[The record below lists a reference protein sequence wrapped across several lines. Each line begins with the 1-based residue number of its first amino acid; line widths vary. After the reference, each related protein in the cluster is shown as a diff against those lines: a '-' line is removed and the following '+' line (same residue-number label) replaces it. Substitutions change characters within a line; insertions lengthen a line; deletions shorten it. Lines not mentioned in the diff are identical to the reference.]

1 MNKTKL
7 ATALVTSA
15 MAVTALAGCAGK
27 PAEEESKAKELIVG
41 ISPDYPP
48 YESIEGDD
56 IVGFDAD
63 MTAWLL
69 NYMKEEEGLDYTYTF
84 KQMSFDTIVS
94 AVQTGQVD
102 LGISGFTY
110 DEDREQ
116 AVSFSEPYN
125 DSAQV
130 IVVPADSD
138 VTGAADLNGKTVGAQ
153 LGATGQ
159 SAAEGIEG
167 ANVNPV
173 SDVKVMMET
182 LKSHGLDAVVLD
194 TAVAKKYAESG
205 EYKIVGEDLM
215 EEQNYII
222 AAKDNTELLEQVN
235 KAIKAFQESD
245 DYLTLKE
252 KWGV

>member
-1 MNKTKL
+1 MNKLL
-7 ATALVTSA
+7 AYSMVGA
-15 MAVTALAGCAGK
+15 MAVTTLAGCSSNSAT
-27 PAEEESKAKELIVG
+27 EEKKDEPKELLVG

-48 YESIEGDD
+48 YESKEGDE

-63 MTAWLL
+63 MTAWLVD
-69 NYMKEEEGLDYTYTF
+69 YMKNEEGLDYTF
-84 KQMSFDTIVS
+84 KFKEMSFDTIVS

-116 AVSFSEPYN
+116 AIAFTEPYN

-130 IVVPADSD
+130 IVVAADSD
-138 VTGAADLNGKTVGAQ
+138 IAGPEDLNGKKVGAQ

-159 SAAEGIEG
+159 SAAEEIEG

-173 SDVKVMMET
+173 TDVKVMMET

-194 TAVAKKYAESG
+194 SAVAKKYAENG
-205 EYKIVGEDLM
+205 DYKIVGEDLM

-222 AAKDNTELLEQVN
+222 VSKDNKELLEQVN
-235 KAIKAFQESD
+235 KAIKAFVESD
-245 DYLTLKE
+245 EYKTLKE
-252 KWGV
+252 KWGA